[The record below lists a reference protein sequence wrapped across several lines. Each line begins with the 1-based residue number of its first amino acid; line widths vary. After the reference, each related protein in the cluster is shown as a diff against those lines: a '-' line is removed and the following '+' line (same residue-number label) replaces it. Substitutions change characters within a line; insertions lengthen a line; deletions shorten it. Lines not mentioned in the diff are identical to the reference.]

1 MRRMKIWPFRFIVQ
15 FLFFLLFNASIF
27 TLAYPYLGLERASYS
42 WPVLSSLNSPFTFMA
57 GSFDIVQ
64 LMLSR
69 SEFPWFALASIFIIG
84 ALFGRLLCGWACPF
98 GFLQY
103 LISTF
108 RSRHVQVSPKTHD
121 QFKSLKLFILALTL
135 LISGSLFLALE
146 FGIGSDYSE
155 ALGVFA
161 AGPFLAVSPDG
172 ALFGTVPM
180 FLMDGGSLILKAS
193 EVFSSYDAF
202 VKWIWSVP
210 SNLVLSFILL
220 AISFYGAYMIPL
232 FWCRYLCPVGGFLGI
247 FGRFSFL
254 GMKRDP
260 VKCTKKC
267 PDCVR
272 VCPMQVRI
280 LELPWEKFNDQ
291 ECIFC
296 LDCVE
301 ACPNGALGLKFP

>member
-1 MRRMKIWPFRFIVQ
+1 MGRMKIWPFRFTVQ
-15 FLFFLLFNASIF
+15 FLFFLLFNALIF
-27 TLAYPYLGLERASYS
+27 TLVSPYLQLEHVGYS
-42 WPVLSSLNSPFTFMA
+42 WPVLSSLNSPFSFMA
-57 GSFDIVQ
+57 GSFDLVQ
-64 LMLSR
+64 FMLSR

-84 ALFGRLLCGWACPF
+84 ALFGRLLCGWVCPF

-103 LISTF
+103 LVSTF
-108 RSRHVQVSPKTHD
+108 RSRHVQVSPKTHG

-135 LISGSLFLALE
+135 FISGSLFLALE
-146 FGIGSDYSE
+146 FGIGKDYSE

-161 AGPFLAVSPDG
+161 TGPFLAVSPDG
-172 ALFGTVPM
+172 ALFGTIPM
-180 FLMDGGSLILKAS
+180 FLMDGGSLLLKAS

-210 SNLVLSFILL
+210 SNLVTSFILL
-220 AISFYGAYMIPL
+220 AMSLYGGYMIPL
-232 FWCRYLCPVGGFLGI
+232 FWCRYLCPMGGFLGV
-247 FGRFSFL
+247 FSRFSFL

-267 PDCVR
+267 PECVR
-272 VCPMQVRI
+272 SCPMQVRI
-280 LELPWEKFNDQ
+280 LDLPWEKFNDQ

>member
-1 MRRMKIWPFRFIVQ
+1 MKIWPFRFAVQ
-15 FLFFLLFNASIF
+15 FFFFLLFNALIF
-27 TLAYPYLGLERASYS
+27 TIVYPYLELSRVGYS
-42 WPVLSSLNSPFTFMA
+42 WPVLSSLNSPFSFMV
-57 GSFDIVQ
+57 GSFDLVQ
-64 LMLSR
+64 FMLSK
-69 SEFPWFALASIFIIG
+69 SAFPWFALASILIIG
-84 ALFGRLLCGWACPF
+84 ALFGRLFCGWVCPF
-98 GFLQY
+98 GFVQY

-108 RSRHVQVSPKTHD
+108 RIRHVQVSPKTHD

-135 LISGSLFLALE
+135 FISGSLFLALE
-146 FGIGSDYSE
+146 FGIGKDYSE

-161 AGPFLAVSPDG
+161 KGPFLAISPDG
-172 ALFGTVPM
+172 ALFGTIPM
-180 FLMDGGSLILKAS
+180 FLMEGGSLILKAP

-202 VKWIWSVP
+202 IKWIWGVP
-210 SNLVLSFILL
+210 GNLILSFILL

-232 FWCRYLCPVGGFLGI
+232 FWCRYLCPVGGFLGV

-260 VKCTKKC
+260 VKCVKKC

-272 VCPMQVRI
+272 ACPMQVRI

-301 ACPNGALGLKFP
+301 ACPHGALGLKFP

>member
-1 MRRMKIWPFRFIVQ
+1 MARMKIWPFRFFVQ
-15 FLFFLLFNASIF
+15 FLFFLLFNALIF
-27 TLAYPYLGLERASYS
+27 TVVYPYLELDRVGYS
-42 WPVLSSLNSPFTFMA
+42 WPVLSSLNSPFSFMV
-57 GSFDIVQ
+57 GSFDLVQ
-64 LMLSR
+64 FMLSR
-69 SEFPWFALASIFIIG
+69 SAFPWFALASIFIIG
-84 ALFGRLLCGWACPF
+84 ALFGRLFCGWVCPF

-135 LISGSLFLALE
+135 FISGSLFLALE
-146 FGIGSDYSE
+146 FGIGKDYSE

-161 AGPFLAVSPDG
+161 KGPFLAVSPDG
-172 ALFGTVPM
+172 ALFGTIPM
-180 FLMDGGSLILKAS
+180 FLMNGGSFVLKAS

-210 SNLVLSFILL
+210 GSLVLSFFLL
-220 AISFYGAYMIPL
+220 AVSFYGAYMIPL
-232 FWCRYLCPVGGFLGI
+232 FWCRYLCPVGGFLGV

-272 VCPMQVRI
+272 VCPMQVKI

-301 ACPNGALGLKFP
+301 ACPHGALGLKFP

>member
-1 MRRMKIWPFRFIVQ
+1 LRRMKIWPFRFIVQ

-146 FGIGSDYSE
+146 FGIGRDYSE

-180 FLMDGGSLILKAS
+180 FLMDGRSLILKAS

-210 SNLVLSFILL
+210 GNLVLSFILL

-280 LELPWEKFNDQ
+280 LELPWEKFSDQ

-301 ACPNGALGLKFP
+301 ACPNGALRLKFP

>member
-1 MRRMKIWPFRFIVQ
+1 LRRMKIWPFRFIVQ

>member
-1 MRRMKIWPFRFIVQ
+1 MARMKIWPFRFSVQ
-15 FLFFLLFNASIF
+15 FLFFLLFNALIF
-27 TLAYPYLGLERASYS
+27 KVVYPYLQLERVGYS
-42 WPVLSSLNSPFTFMA
+42 WPVLSSLNSPFSFMV
-57 GSFDIVQ
+57 GSFDLVQ
-64 LMLSR
+64 FMFSS

-84 ALFGRLLCGWACPF
+84 SLFGRLLCGWVCPF
-98 GFLQY
+98 GFVQY

-108 RSRHVQVSPKTHD
+108 RSSHVQVSPKTHE

-135 LISGSLFLALE
+135 FISGSLFLALE
-146 FGIGSDYSE
+146 FGIGEDYSE

-161 AGPFLAVSPDG
+161 RGPFLAVSPDG
-172 ALFGTVPM
+172 ALFGTIPM
-180 FLMDGGSLILKAS
+180 FLMEGGSLLLKAS
-193 EVFSSYDAF
+193 EVFSNYDAF
-202 VKWIWSVP
+202 VKWFWSMP
-210 SNLVLSFILL
+210 ANLVFSFFLL

-232 FWCRYLCPVGGFLGI
+232 FWCRYLCPVGGFMGI
-247 FGRFSFL
+247 FSRFSFL

-260 VKCTKKC
+260 VRCTKKC

-291 ECIFC
+291 ECILC

>member
-1 MRRMKIWPFRFIVQ
+1 LRRMKIWPFRFIVQ
-15 FLFFLLFNASIF
+15 FLFFLLFNALIF
-27 TLAYPYLGLERASYS
+27 TLAYPYLGLERAGYS
-42 WPVLSSLNSPFTFMA
+42 WPVLSSLNSPFTFMVD
-57 GSFDIVQ
+57 SFDVVQ

-69 SEFPWFALASIFIIG
+69 SEFPWFALATIFIIG

-146 FGIGSDYSE
+146 FGIGRDYSE

-161 AGPFLAVSPDG
+161 EGPFLAVSPDG

-301 ACPNGALGLKFP
+301 ACQNGALGLKFP

>member
-1 MRRMKIWPFRFIVQ
+1 LGRMKIWPFRFAVQ
-15 FLFFLLFNASIF
+15 FLFFLLFNALIF
-27 TLAYPYLGLERASYS
+27 TLVYPYLALERVGFS
-42 WPVLSSLNSPFTFMA
+42 WPLLSSLNSPFSFMV
-57 GSFDIVQ
+57 GSFDLVQ

-84 ALFGRLLCGWACPF
+84 SLFGRLFCGWACPF

-108 RSRHVQVSPKTHD
+108 KGRHIQVSPKTHD

-146 FGIGSDYSE
+146 FGIGKDFSE

-161 AGPFLAVSPDG
+161 AGPFAAVSPDG
-172 ALFGTVPM
+172 ALFGTIPM
-180 FLMDGGSLILKAS
+180 LLMDGESLVLKAS
-193 EVFSSYDAF
+193 EVFSNYDAF
-202 VKWIWSVP
+202 VKWISSVP

-220 AISFYGAYMIPL
+220 AISFYGGYMIPL

-247 FGRFSFL
+247 FSRFSFL

-272 VCPMQVRI
+272 VCPMQIRI

>member
-1 MRRMKIWPFRFIVQ
+1 LARMKIWPFRFAVQ

-27 TLAYPYLGLERASYS
+27 TLVYPYLELERIGYS
-42 WPVLSSLNSPFTFMA
+42 WPVLSSLNSPFSFMV
-57 GSFDIVQ
+57 GSFDLVQ
-64 LMLSR
+64 FMFSR
-69 SEFPWFALASIFIIG
+69 SEFPWFALASIFIVG
-84 ALFGRLLCGWACPF
+84 ALFGRLFCGWVCPF
-98 GFLQY
+98 GFVQY

-108 RSRHVQVSPKTHD
+108 RSRHVKVSPKTHD

-135 LISGSLFLALE
+135 FISGSLFLALE
-146 FGIGSDYSE
+146 FGIGKDYSE

-161 AGPFLAVSPDG
+161 KGPFLAVSPDG
-172 ALFGTVPM
+172 ALFGTIPM
-180 FLMDGGSLILKAS
+180 FLMDGASLLLKAS
-193 EVFSSYDAF
+193 EVFSSYDVF

-210 SNLVLSFILL
+210 GNLALSFILL

-232 FWCRYLCPVGGFLGI
+232 FWCRYLCPVGSFLGV

-260 VKCTKKC
+260 VRCTKKC

-280 LELPWEKFNDQ
+280 LELPWEKFSDQ
-291 ECIFC
+291 DCIFC

-301 ACPNGALGLKFP
+301 ACPQGAMGLKFP

>member
-1 MRRMKIWPFRFIVQ
+1 MV
-15 FLFFLLFNASIF
+15 
-27 TLAYPYLGLERASYS
+27 
-42 WPVLSSLNSPFTFMA
+42 
-57 GSFDIVQ
+57 GSFDLLQ
-64 LMLSR
+64 FMLSR

-103 LISTF
+103 LVSTF
-108 RSRHVQVSPKTHD
+108 RSRHLQVSPKTHD
-121 QFKSLKLFILALTL
+121 QFKSLKLFILALTV

-146 FGIGSDYSE
+146 FGIGKDYSE

-161 AGPFLAVSPDG
+161 KGPFLAISPDG
-172 ALFGTVPM
+172 ALFGTIPM
-180 FLMDGGSLILKAS
+180 FLREGGNLILKAS
-193 EVFSSYDAF
+193 EVLSSYDAF

-260 VKCTKKC
+260 LKCTKKC